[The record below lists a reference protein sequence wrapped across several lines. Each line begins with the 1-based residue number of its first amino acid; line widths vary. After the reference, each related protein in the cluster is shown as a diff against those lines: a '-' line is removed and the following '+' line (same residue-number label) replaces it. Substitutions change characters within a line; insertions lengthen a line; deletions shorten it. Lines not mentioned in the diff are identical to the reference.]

1 MRAAGVYL
9 YQNWAPLQ
17 RPASTL
23 AKALRDGPLWSAF
36 GIRIA
41 VRPRLLLIVT
51 QSTLA
56 CGRWLIVSLM
66 KSCPKVL
73 HHS

>member
-1 MRAAGVYL
+1 MYL
-9 YQNWAPLQ
+9 YENWAPLQ

-41 VRPRLLLIVT
+41 VRPRMLLVATAIYSCAWAMVECLRDKKT
-51 QSTLA
+51 R
-56 CGRWLIVSLM
+56 GRA
-66 KSCPKVL
+66 
-73 HHS
+73 